1 MIPLA
6 NLRAAGLLSM
16 GADAT
21 GSRLLHGA
29 QRSPALLHD
38 LDIAKAGRLVLVS
51 QQVVDAIST
60 RG

>member
-38 LDIAKAGRLVLVS
+38 LDIAKAG
-51 QQVVDAIST
+51 
-60 RG
+60 